1 MDNLH
6 AYWRMDYVSVPKED
20 SEVKNPFVSLPRMG
34 DDRKALIVRRSTS
47 VYLVLNKY
55 PYNAGHLLV
64 VPYREVARLS
74 DLDGEERVDF
84 LDVIIFAQDL
94 LERTLHPDGFNVGMN
109 LGMDAGAG
117 IPRHLHCHVV
127 PRWKADVNFMPVIA
141 KTRVLP
147 EALDVMWE
155 KLSEEVS
162 KMISQ

>member
-1 MDNLH
+1 
-6 AYWRMDYVSVPKED
+6 MDYVSVPKED

>member
-6 AYWRMDYVSVPKED
+6 AYWRMDYVSVPKEGR
-20 SEVKNPFVSLPRMG
+20 EQNNPFVSLPLMG
-34 DDRKALIVRRSTS
+34 DDRKALIVRRSS
-47 VYLVLNKY
+47 RVYLALNKF

-64 VPYREVARLS
+64 VPYREVARLP

-84 LDVIIFAQDL
+84 LDMIIFAQDL
-94 LERTLHPDGFNVGMN
+94 LERALRPDGFNVGLN

-117 IPRHLHCHVV
+117 IPQHLHCHVV

-147 EALDVMWE
+147 EALDVMWD

-162 KMISQ
+162 EMIS

>member
-162 KMISQ
+162 KMISH

>member
-94 LERTLHPDGFNVGMN
+94 LERTLRPDGFNVGMN

>member
-94 LERTLHPDGFNVGMN
+94 LERTLRPDGFNVGMN

-162 KMISQ
+162 KMIYQ

>member
-1 MDNLH
+1 
-6 AYWRMDYVSVPKED
+6 MDYVSVPKED

-34 DDRKALIVRRSTS
+34 DDRKALIVRRSTC

-84 LDVIIFAQDL
+84 LDLIIFAQDL
-94 LERTLHPDGFNVGMN
+94 LERTLRPDGFNVGMN

>member
-94 LERTLHPDGFNVGMN
+94 LERTLQPDGFNVGMN

-162 KMISQ
+162 KMISH

>member
-1 MDNLH
+1 
-6 AYWRMDYVSVPKED
+6 MDYVSVPKED

-94 LERTLHPDGFNVGMN
+94 LERTLRPDGFNVGMN